1 MRNSDLVRIEIYHTE
16 YARMQP
22 FVVACRNFNKVRQ
35 SFLES
40 ASRRIFV
47 RNVLNLENS
56 AFDEIYVF

>member
-1 MRNSDLVRIEIYHTE
+1 MRNSELVRIETYYTD

-22 FVVACRNFNKVRQ
+22 FIVACRNFNRVRQ

-47 RNVLNLENS
+47 RNVVNLENG
-56 AFDEIYVF
+56 AFDEVYVF